1 MIITKQSVGIDVGK
15 NEFYARILRQA
26 QDQPGFHKHRGNKKF
41 PNTAA
46 GFGHFQSWLD
56 KYVDRNVALTL
67 AMEAT
72 GVYHEALAYFLQDKG
87 YRVVIELPT
96 KIKAFAKSLNQQSKT
111 DLVDAEVI
119 AQIAI
124 ERELRAWTPPTQ
136 SMRQLKS
143 LTRQLQAIIEART
156 VAKNQLHAVTH
167 SAYPLKTVLKRHQQ
181 IITLYDKQI
190 ATIEREIERLRVKD
204 RPLDELLELLVSIP
218 GVGLRTAAVI
228 TAETGGFQLFK
239 TRNQLIKYAG
249 MDIKEKQSGTSIRGK
264 SRMSKV
270 GNARIRRALYMPSL
284 QYINDD
290 GVLGQLYQRVLARTG
305 IKLKALVAVQRKLLI
320 VMYAVIK
327 NQTPY
332 DPALHKQRALN
343 RVGEPESA
351 YCDSVS

>member
-1 MIITKQSVGIDVGK
+1 MVITKQSVGIDVGK
-15 NEFYARILRQA
+15 DEFYARILRQA
-26 QDQPGFHKHRGNKKF
+26 KDEPGFHKHRGNRKF

-46 GFGHFQSWLD
+46 GFRHFQLWLG
-56 KYVDRNVALTL
+56 KYVDHNVTLTI

-72 GVYHEALAYFLQDKG
+72 GVYHEALAYFLHENG
-87 YRVVIELPT
+87 YRVAIELPT

-119 AQIAI
+119 AQLAI
-124 ERELRAWTPPTQ
+124 ERELRAWVPPTR

-143 LTRQLQAIIEART
+143 LTRQAQAITEART
-156 VAKNQLHAVTH
+156 VAKNQLHAATH
-167 SAYPLKTVLKRHQQ
+167 SAYALKTILKRYQQ
-181 IITLYDKQI
+181 IIALYDKQI
-190 ATIEREIERLRVKD
+190 ETIEREIQRLRTQD
-204 RPLDELLELLVSIP
+204 RSLDELLELLVSIP
-218 GVGLRTAAVI
+218 GVGLKTAAVI
-228 TAETGGFQLFK
+228 TAETGGFQLFEA
-239 TRNQLIKYAG
+239 RNQLVKYAG

-264 SRMSKV
+264 SKMSKV
-270 GNARIRRALYMPSL
+270 GNARIRRALHMPSL

-290 GVLGQLYQRVLARTG
+290 GVFGKLYQRVLARTG

-327 NQTPY
+327 NRMPY
-332 DPALHKQRALN
+332 DPELHQKRALN